1 MITLRKIISMAI
13 VWHVGACTGWAAPD
27 FSDAD
32 GVPFRVS
39 ALAGTV
45 ERPWVGL
52 VWKDSDEAAL
62 LKMGDVFRGYK
73 LKSVDI
79 AAGAV
84 VFEAEGR
91 EFTLPVEAD
100 PAFAER
106 YLPADSQPEARLVT
120 AEDFLNQYSVVVLA
134 DGTRLERPAGG
145 WQVQPT
151 TFEEFLAQ
159 HKEWEGVGLTAA
171 DDEWSARMAEAAAES
186 AEAARKLQ
194 TPEDIERAK
203 FEALQKMAAETGLES
218 PKPEDLKPVT
228 YEDFIRLHG
237 TGTPDSA
244 SSPAP

>member
-1 MITLRKIISMAI
+1 MITLRKTISVAI
-13 VWHVGACTGWAAPD
+13 GMCVFALPALAEFDSRPA
-27 FSDAD
+27 SE
-32 GVPFRVS
+32 VPFRVC
-39 ALAGTV
+39 ALAGTA

-62 LKMGDVFRGYK
+62 LKIGDMFRGYT

-79 AAGAV
+79 PAGVV
-84 VFEAEGR
+84 VFEAGGR
-91 EFTLPVEAD
+91 EFPLSVDAD

-106 YLPADSQPEARLVT
+106 HLSIASGAASRLVT

-145 WQVQPT
+145 WKTQPAS
-151 TFEEFLAQ
+151 FEEFLAQ

-171 DDEWSARMAEAAAES
+171 DDEWAARMAEAAAES
-186 AEAARKLQ
+186 AEAARRLQ

-203 FEALQKMAAETGLES
+203 FEALQKMAAEIGTEP

-237 TGTPDSA
+237 TGMSDAA
-244 SSPAP
+244 SSFTP